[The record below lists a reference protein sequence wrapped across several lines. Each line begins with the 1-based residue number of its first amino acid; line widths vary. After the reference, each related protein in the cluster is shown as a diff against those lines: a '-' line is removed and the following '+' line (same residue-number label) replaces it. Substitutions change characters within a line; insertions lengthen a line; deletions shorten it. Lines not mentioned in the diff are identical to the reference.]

1 MTNATDFIPFAHA
14 LADAAAEKSLPLFRT
29 DIKVQSKQK
38 DNFDPVTQADQQA
51 EQAMRALIAEK
62 FPDHAIMGEEFG
74 TTQSSSGDSPFQW
87 VLDPIDGTKAFIT
100 GLPSWGTLIA
110 LAEEGVPIL
119 GVFNQPFTGER
130 VIATRG
136 GQTQFFCR
144 NKERVLT
151 TRPCTRLEDAMLATT
166 SPALFAHTPA
176 APIFDKI
183 ASAAQH
189 MRYGGDGYNY
199 AMLAAGQLDSVLEQ
213 DLKPHDIQAL
223 IPIVESAGGCIT
235 NWHGQSARAGGQVL
249 ACGDT
254 ALHEILLA
262 QLAPYAL

>member
-1 MTNATDFIPFAHA
+1 MTKATDFIPFAHA
-14 LADAAAEKSLPLFRT
+14 LADAAATQSLPLFRT

-51 EQAMRALIAEK
+51 EKAMRALIEEK

-74 TTQSSSGDSPFQW
+74 ATQSRADSPFQW

-100 GLPSWGTLIA
+100 GLPSWGTLIG
-110 LAEEGVPIL
+110 LAKEGVPIL
-119 GVFNQPFTGER
+119 GVFDQPFTGER
-130 VIATRG
+130 VTATQG
-136 GQTQFFCR
+136 GQTEFSCQDA
-144 NKERVLT
+144 KRVLT
-151 TRPCTRLEDAMLATT
+151 TRPCARLEDAMLATT
-166 SPALFAHTPA
+166 SPALFADTPA

-199 AMLAAGQLDSVLEQ
+199 AMLAAGQLDGVLEQ

-223 IPIVESAGGCIT
+223 IPIVESAGGRIT
-235 NWHGQSARAGGQVL
+235 NWHGQSACAGGQVL
-249 ACGDT
+249 ACGDA
-254 ALHEILLA
+254 ALHKILLA
-262 QLAPYAL
+262 ALTPYAL